1 MGLESDCDATFGG
14 RTSRGKARLEE
25 KELLFRGDF
34 RLRIPLSEIGGVQER
49 GGRLSLE
56 WPGGRAS
63 LDLGPQAPRWADKIR
78 NPRGLMDK
86 LGLKPGQTVS
96 VIALADGDVCS
107 QIRQRVPDASFGR
120 LRKDSDLIVLGLE
133 DAAGLPRLARAVASL
148 RPDGAIWVVWPKG
161 RRSFREDDI
170 RAFGPQAG
178 LVDVKVV
185 SVSDALSGLKMM
197 IPVARRPRGLT
208 PRRSRT

>member
-1 MGLESDCDATFGG
+1 VGLEAECDATFGG

-25 KELLFRGDF
+25 KELLFRGEF
-34 RLRIPLSEIGGVQER
+34 RVRVPLAEIRAVQER
-49 GGRLSLE
+49 AGRLSVE
-56 WPGGRAS
+56 WTGGKVS

-96 VIALADGDVCS
+96 VLDLPDEDVS
-107 QIRQRVPDASFGR
+107 AQIRERVPEASFGK
-120 LRKDSDLIVLGLE
+120 LRKDSDLILLGLQ
-133 DAAGLPRLARAVASL
+133 DAAGLSRLLRAVSSL

-161 RRSFREDDI
+161 RPSFREDDI

-185 SVSDALSGLKMM
+185 SVSDTLSGLKMM
-197 IPVARRPRGLT
+197 IPVARRPRRLT
-208 PRRSRT
+208 PPRSRT

>member
-1 MGLESDCDATFGG
+1 VGLEAECDATFEG

-34 RLRIPLSEIGGVQER
+34 RLRVPLTDVSVKER
-49 GGRLSLE
+49 AGTLTLQ
-56 WPGGRAS
+56 WPGGRAA
-63 LDLGPQAPRWADKIR
+63 LALGVQAPRWADKIK

-96 VIALADGDVCS
+96 VVGVTDAGLKR
-107 QIRQRVPDASFGR
+107 QIQERVADASFGR
-120 LRKDSDLIVLGLE
+120 VRKGSHVVVFGMDGKAE
-133 DAAGLPRLARAVASL
+133 LPRLARLVASL
-148 RPDGAIWVVWPKG
+148 RPEGAVWVVWPKG
-161 RRSFREDDI
+161 RPELREDDI

-185 SVSDALSGLKMM
+185 SVSERLSGLKMV
-197 IPVARRPRGLT
+197 IPLARR
-208 PRRSRT
+208 RRV